1 MRSTIRILLAITL
14 SLGVAPV
21 EVRGEEPGITT
32 SPQLA
37 KLRKEITELIGPA
50 RCMNLV
56 QCRVAAIGIDSCGG
70 PAAYLVYSWLS
81 TDKGALETKIAEYN
95 FLQEDLQKKQ
105 QPAASCA
112 ALTEPTAACVIGRC
126 VLPGSR

>member
-1 MRSTIRILLAITL
+1 MHSTTRILLAITL
-14 SLGVAPV
+14 SLAIVPIYL
-21 EVRGEEPGITT
+21 RGEEPVAAT

-37 KLRKEITELIGPA
+37 KLRKEITDLVGPA

-56 QCRVAAIGIDSCGG
+56 QCRVAAIGIDSCGRPG
-70 PAAYLVYSWLS
+70 EYLVYSWLS
-81 TDKGALETKIAEYN
+81 TDKGALETRIAEYN
-95 FLQEDLQKKQ
+95 LLQDDLQNKQ

-112 ALTEPTAACVIGRC
+112 ALSEPTAACVNGRC

>member
-1 MRSTIRILLAITL
+1 MRSKIRILLAITL
-14 SLGVAPV
+14 SLGIAPIDIW
-21 EVRGEEPGITT
+21 GEEPGATT

-37 KLRKEITELIGPA
+37 KLRKEITDLVGPA

-70 PAAYLVYSWLS
+70 PAGYLVYSWLS
-81 TDKGALETKIAEYN
+81 TDKGALETKIAEYD

-105 QPAASCA
+105 QPAASCSP
-112 ALTEPTAACVIGRC
+112 LPEPTAVCVNGRC